1 MRRRQKKEK
10 EQSIL
15 GSGKVDDS
23 SIAVFLT
30 AEDNITFTLKGL
42 KVGSTKATVTATDG
56 TKQDFFIT
64 VRKNDS
70 WL

>member
-1 MRRRQKKEK
+1 MTF
-10 EQSIL
+10 SC
-15 GSGKVDDS
+15 KVDDS